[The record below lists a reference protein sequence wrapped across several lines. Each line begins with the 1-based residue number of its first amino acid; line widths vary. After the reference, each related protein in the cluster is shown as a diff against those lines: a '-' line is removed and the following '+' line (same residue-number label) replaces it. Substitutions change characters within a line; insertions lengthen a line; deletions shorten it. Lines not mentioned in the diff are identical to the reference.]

1 MLRATGV
8 RAPSPEIRAIAC
20 DGAAMPR
27 DRSPQSADAQFAT
40 RVWSAHRQLY
50 QGVIDKTEFEP
61 RIAGLKQRMS
71 QLQER
76 HRQPAMRLSPNANAP
91 L

>member
-8 RAPSPEIRAIAC
+8 RAPSPAN
-20 DGAAMPR
+20 
-27 DRSPQSADAQFAT
+27 
-40 RVWSAHRQLY
+40 
-50 QGVIDKTEFEP
+50 KTEFEP

-76 HRQPAMRLSPNANAP
+76 HQAARVAVETERELALVSPKLLCPAIHGHRYH
-91 L
+91 